1 MHMTATKVVLN
12 NRNFVIVPEAD
23 WLKVVPTLPSAAR
36 PPKKNAAA
44 GRQGL
49 DRDALPPLPLADE
62 RGNRPALAFADAA
75 IARTII
81 RRRKRLGLSQVGLAN
96 LAGIRVEV
104 LNRAERAVTIPSVRT
119 LTKIERVLQH
129 LERRS
134 AKRWRS

>member
-1 MHMTATKVVLN
+1 MTATKVVLN

-23 WLKVVPTLPSAAR
+23 WLKVVPALPSAAR
-36 PPKKNAAA
+36 AAKKGAAA
-44 GRQGL
+44 GRHGL

-81 RRRKRLGLSQVGLAN
+81 RRRKRLGLSQIGLAN

-119 LTKIERVLQH
+119 LTKLERVLQH

-134 AKRWRS
+134 AKRGRNSN

>member
-1 MHMTATKVVLN
+1 
-12 NRNFVIVPEAD
+12 VIVPEAD